1 VPWLRR
7 GKREERGA
15 PRADRPAAASKEDA
29 ATSPPRV
36 EDPLSYLLAAVAER
50 RRGTLLVSGPIG
62 SGKTKATSALVEDL
76 RRCGVPVGGILAPRV
91 MEGSHTTGY
100 DLLDVASGRRVRFL
114 RSQPPGSEVGRFFLD
129 PAAVSFGRRAILT
142 DLHPGAVSF
151 VDEVGRLEL
160 NGGGHEAA
168 VRRALDAG
176 GVVVLAVRTPLVAEV
191 VRHFALA
198 HVAEYRVAGAQL
210 DD

>member
-1 VPWLRR
+1 MPWLRR
-7 GKREERGA
+7 GRREERGA
-15 PRADRPAAASKEDA
+15 SRADGPAAASQEDT
-29 ATSPPRV
+29 ATSLPRV
-36 EDPLSYLLAAVAER
+36 EDPLSYLLAAAAECR
-50 RRGTLLVSGPIG
+50 SDTLLVSGPIG
-62 SGKTKATSALVEDL
+62 SGKTKAASALVEDL
-76 RRCGVPVGGILAPRV
+76 RRCGVSVGGILAPRV
-91 MEGSHTTGY
+91 MEDSHTTGY